1 MNVSLKI
8 TCDPLTSQTYYICNV
23 WMSLDHSDLAC
34 SLGNWVFL
42 QWPWSCAIWEESSE
56 GSGKSCW
63 LNIWLA
69 LYDLCKC
76 FGGLFGSKTLSFHRN
91 TFSSSVE
98 GIFSL
103 VVVVFCPWNKEMPFH
118 KPKGQVLTSQDH
130 CGQAIIVLKISL
142 DKGCSSLTVCIY
154 LYVCVL
160 THMCT
165 LQVCGSQRTA
175 CGNWLSPSCTPNLE
189 IECRFS
195 GLVEKGPLRPKPSY
209 CPKG

>member
-1 MNVSLKI
+1 
-8 TCDPLTSQTYYICNV
+8 
-23 WMSLDHSDLAC
+23 MSLDYSDLAC
-34 SLGNWVFL
+34 SLGSWVFL
-42 QWPWSCAIWEESSE
+42 QWPWPCAIWEESSE

-69 LYDLCKC
+69 LYDLCKH
-76 FGGLFGSKTLSFHRN
+76 FGDPFGSKTLFLHRN

-98 GIFSL
+98 EIFSL
-103 VVVVFCPWNKEMPFH
+103 VAVVLCPWNKEMPFH

-142 DKGCSSLTVCIY
+142 NEGCSSLTVCIY

-165 LQVCGSQRTA
+165 LQVVVVRGQPVEIGSLLPPLQTWRLNVDSQAWWKKGLYALSHLTVPRHRFEETRT
-175 CGNWLSPSCTPNLE
+175 L
-189 IECRFS
+189 
-195 GLVEKGPLRPKPSY
+195 
-209 CPKG
+209 